1 MLNQITLT
9 CFRKHQSLTIVFTN
23 GIQVI
28 RAANEGGKST
38 LLEAIGYAL
47 FGTRALRTTFDQ
59 AVTWGEDAKRLKVSL
74 ILTVGDATY
83 TFTRGKSGAEVL
95 FQGKVFVTGQDAVT
109 SFASHLLGADVGT
122 ANKLMVASQNSIRGA
137 LEEGPKALSQMIEDL
152 AGFDTFDRI
161 LSEASTKLYLGSP
174 AMAEDRL
181 KRAEAGLTDMLSS
194 MPPEPDVVA
203 HEKTLGE
210 MQAKLCRW
218 TEQLPGLRTASAG
231 AVKAWQDGSALYL
244 KRVALEEKVDRTL
257 RTLKD
262 ADKLVKEL
270 MPATKVVVDTSPIEG
285 LKEKIAL
292 SLDHNKRKAAYK
304 AFLELP
310 SGPRWESASVPFPTA
325 LKDTEF
331 NVNVLNTM
339 VSGAGYEVK
348 ALKAKRFDSDT
359 CNKCG
364 QKLPDA
370 ASIAAVNAEVDKGL
384 AALAEKLKDLEEQR
398 GIERGYQQK
407 LTDLAAFATRYT
419 TAADQIRDYVVWD
432 ITTYPG
438 TATWSGPVPEGEA
451 TDVVALCR
459 RRIIDIETQVKA
471 VDSAKAKLELAVDQ
485 KSKADDNYLAA
496 VKAFADFDGPTAED
510 IVALTAVKDQA
521 IADEQVAEGTL
532 IVTKAEMASITKDHE
547 AAVALWTMAQQRV
560 ESTRAAIAECKDEIK
575 ALAFN
580 NALVKK
586 LRTIRPVIANKLWN
600 TVLASVSVMFSTMRK
615 EESWVTK
622 EGSGFMVNGQPVESL
637 SGSTL
642 DILGMAIRCA
652 MLRTFLPQCG
662 LLVLDEPGHGCDSD
676 RVESM
681 LGFLKGVNFQQTL
694 LVSHEEVSETV
705 ADNLIIL

>member
-1 MLNQITLT
+1 MITNI
-9 CFRKHQSLTIVFTN
+9 SLVNFKRHRSLSIDMCE
-23 GIQVI
+23 GINVI
-28 RAANEGGKST
+28 RGRNEGGKSSI
-38 LLEAIGYAL
+38 LSAISYAL
-47 FGTRALRTTFDQ
+47 FGCRSLQTTLDTT
-59 AVTWGEDAKRLKVSL
+59 VTWGEPVNSLKVSL
-74 ILTVGDATY
+74 TLTVGDATY

-161 LSEASTKLYLGSP
+161 LSEASTKLALGSP

-181 KRAEAGLTDMLSS
+181 NRSEASLIAMLSS
-194 MPPEPDVVA
+194 VPPEPNVVEY
-203 HEKTLGE
+203 EKAFGALQTRLWSFG
-210 MQAKLCRW
+210 
-218 TEQLPGLRTASAG
+218 EQLPGLRTASTS

-244 KRVALEEKVDRTL
+244 KRVALEEKVDRAL

-270 MPATKVVVDTSPIEG
+270 MPATKVVVDISPIEG
-285 LKEKIAL
+285 LKEQIAL

-310 SGPRWESASVPFPTA
+310 NGDRWVGSSDEFYKA
-325 LKDTEF
+325 LKDCELRVS
-331 NVNVLNTM
+331 NLNTAI
-339 VSGAGYEVK
+339 SGVGYEMK
-348 ALKAKRFDSDT
+348 TLKAKRFDSDT

-364 QKLPDA
+364 QKLPNAEDI
-370 ASIAAVNAEVDKGL
+370 STRNAEVDRGL
-384 AALAEKLKDLEEQR
+384 EDLADDLKDLEVKRAEESRAQHR
-398 GIERGYQQK
+398 FTEA
-407 LTDLAAFATRYT
+407 AAFATRYT
-419 TAADQIRDYVVWD
+419 AAADQIRDYVVWD
-432 ITTYPG
+432 ITAYPG
-438 TATWSGPVPEGEA
+438 TATWNGPVPEGEA
-451 TDVVALCR
+451 TDVVSLR
-459 RRIIDIETQVKA
+459 RRILDIETQVKA

-485 KSKADDNYLAA
+485 MSKADESYLTAASELAA
-496 VKAFADFDGPTAED
+496 FEGPTAED

-532 IVTKAEMASITKDHE
+532 IVTKAEMEALTKDHE
-547 AAVALWTMAQQRV
+547 AAVALWTMFKQRV
-560 ESTRAAIAECKDEIK
+560 DAMYDTIAECKDEIK

-586 LRTIRPVIANKLWN
+586 LRVVRPLIANKLWN

>member
-161 LSEASTKLYLGSP
+161 LSEASTKLALGSP

-194 MPPEPDVVA
+194 MPPKPDVVEYA
-203 HEKTLGE
+203 KALGTLQTRLWSFGD
-210 MQAKLCRW
+210 
-218 TEQLPGLRTASAG
+218 QLPGLRTASAA
-231 AVKAWQDGSALYL
+231 AVKAWQEGSALYL
-244 KRVALEEKVDRTL
+244 KRVALEEKVDRAL

-270 MPATKVVVDTSPIEG
+270 MPATKVVVDTSSIEG
-285 LKEKIAL
+285 LKEQIAM

-310 SGPRWESASVPFPTA
+310 TGDRWVGSSEEFYKG
-325 LKDTEF
+325 LKDCELRVS
-331 NVNVLNTM
+331 NLNTAI
-339 VSGAGYEVK
+339 SGVGYEVK
-348 ALKAKRFDSDT
+348 TLKAKRFDSDT
-359 CNKCG
+359 CSKCG
-364 QKLPDA
+364 QKLPNA
-370 ASIAAVNAEVDKGL
+370 EGISARNAEVDRGL
-384 AALAEKLKDLEEQR
+384 EDLAYDLKDLEVKRSEESRAQHR
-398 GIERGYQQK
+398 FTEA
-407 LTDLAAFATRYT
+407 AAFATRYT
-419 TAADQIRDYVVWD
+419 AAAEQIRDYVVWD

-451 TDVVALCR
+451 TDVVALR
-459 RRIIDIETQVKA
+459 RRILDIETQAKA
-471 VDSAKAKLELAVDQ
+471 VDSAKAKLELAVEQ

-496 VKAFADFDGPTAED
+496 VKAFADFDGPTADD
-510 IVALTAVKDQA
+510 IVTLTAVKDQA
-521 IADEQVAEGTL
+521 ISDEQVAEGTL
-532 IVTKAEMASITKDHE
+532 IVTKAEMAALIKEHDS
-547 AAVALWTMAQQRV
+547 AVALWAMAKQRV
-560 ESTRAAIAECKDEIK
+560 DAMYGTIAECKEEIK
-575 ALAFN
+575 VLAFN

-586 LRTIRPVIANKLWN
+586 LRAIRPVIANKLWN

-662 LLVLDEPGHGCDSD
+662 LLVLDEPGHGCDSE